1 MGLYFGHNRYIATY
15 STIKFGL
22 LYNRYAMWDSRHLL
36 SSDDWVV
43 TSQSDIWDVL
53 HYLLGSNGGDKL
65 RDTGTTYW
73 SNSNGTN
80 TLNFNARGSGIR
92 YYNGVFASNR
102 DMFIGWL
109 DSGTYVNYYIEV
121 GNSGLYFN
129 SYANQT
135 GAAIRARRSAT
146 SSELLLSDGTACS
159 AYMGNDGKKYRTIKR
174 GSLVFMADNLAE
186 TKYRNGDLITEVTDN
201 TAWAGLTTGAL
212 CAYNNDWNYV

>member
-109 DSGTYVNYYIEV
+109 DSGTYKNYYIEV
-121 GNSGLYFN
+121 GDSGLYFN
-129 SYANQT
+129 NTPNQT
-135 GAAIRARRSAT
+135 GAAIRPRRSAT
-146 SSELLLSDGTACS
+146 TSELLLADGTACDL
-159 AYMGNDGKKYRTIKR
+159 YVGNDGKKYRTIKR
-174 GSLVFMADNLAE
+174 GSLVFLADNLAE
-186 TKYRNGDLITEVTDN
+186 TKYRNGDAIAEVTDN
-201 TAWAGLTTGAL
+201 TVWAGLTTGAL
-212 CAYNNDWNYV
+212 CAYSNDWNYV